1 MKQFLIFIGGFAAGI
16 LIVILV
22 DYFIVIAEK
31 PTDEGLLGLTIF
43 PEKGEC
49 LKTTSKSKSSE
60 IDILQVITP
69 NMALGNLKY
78 YSDKK
83 LYGGEI
89 YRDYDI
95 GNEVVILLIND
106 DGKTFYDDQK
116 IDVSNKCIRQTG
128 TYQYTA
134 KIGIEKTVPSVV
146 IE

>member
-1 MKQFLIFIGGFAAGI
+1 MKQFLIFIGGFVAGI
-16 LIVILV
+16 LMTILV
-22 DYFIVIAEK
+22 GYFIVIGEK
-31 PTDEGLLGLTIF
+31 PTDDGLLGLTIF

-49 LKTTSKSKSSE
+49 LKTISKSKSSE
-60 IDILQVITP
+60 IDILQVVEP

-78 YSDKK
+78 YTDKK
-83 LYGGEI
+83 MYGGEI

-95 GNEVVILLIND
+95 ENEVVVLLINN

-116 IDVSNKCIRQTG
+116 IDVSNKCVRQIG

-134 KIGIEKTVPSVV
+134 KSGTEKTVPSVV